1 LGAFLPVASNTRFP
15 DPGLLGAILPLA
27 SNTQFPHL
35 EAFGCNFAC
44 GIKHP
49 ISSSGAFGCNF
60 ASGIK
65 HPISSSGGFWVQF
78 CLWHQTLN
86 FLILFAG
93 LLPHGTKPSS
103 YWAGWW
109 TVAGIPNLWT

>member
-1 LGAFLPVASNTRFP
+1 MDILKNRASEAAFHYIYIGG
-15 DPGLLGAILPLA
+15 DGLKP
-27 SNTQFPHL
+27 
-35 EAFGCNFAC
+35 EVVFGCIFAC